1 MSVDA
6 LTWAF
11 NKVPLRSS
19 QKAILLAMAD
29 RADMNG
35 KCWPSYDDICHRSGA
50 NRKTVGLAIKQFE
63 QMGIIEKNRRFS
75 ASTMYRL
82 VIERDFRS
90 TEITISTENGP
101 ISSTE
106 NGTTASSTENG
117 PISSTENG
125 PSISTENGTL
135 TVNEPSNEP
144 SIIRRCNGKPPKLP
158 FTSFYDHYGRKEKP
172 KDAERAWKKLK
183 PEEQAAAVERINDP
197 RFKAWREE
205 RMNAKPNS
213 KWGYFPL
220 PSSWLNAGQWEDDLP
235 TVEKKRVR
243 YSSV

>member
-19 QKAILLAMAD
+19 QKAILLALAD

-90 TEITISTENGP
+90 TGITSSTENGP
-101 ISSTE
+101 
-106 NGTTASSTENG
+106 NDSSTENG
-117 PISSTENG
+117 PISSTEFG
-125 PSISTENGTL
+125 PSISTENCTL
-135 TVNEPSNEP
+135 TVNKPSKEPSSN
-144 SIIRRCNGKPPKLP
+144 SRCSKRIP
-158 FTSFYDHYGRKEKP
+158 FTVFYNDYGRKEKP
-172 KDAERAWKKLK
+172 KDAEKAWKKLK
-183 PEEQAAAVERINDP
+183 PEEQAAVIERLKDP
-197 RFKAWREE
+197 RFEAWRAQ
-205 RMNAKPNS
+205 RKADGPPPH
-213 KWGYFPL
+213 GYFPL
-220 PSSWLNAGQWEDDLP
+220 PATWLNAGQWEDELP
-235 TVEKKRVR
+235 TVQKKKVR